1 KITIQNLKL
10 LKILKTDVIVCSK
23 KRKIG
28 EVFLTEKGKLVVQCG
43 KDCLIIEKLQ
53 LEGGKP
59 LQSQDFLRG
68 HRDFIGVILQ

>member
-1 KITIQNLKL
+1 
-10 LKILKTDVIVCSK
+10 
-23 KRKIG
+23 
-28 EVFLTEKGKLVVQCG
+28 
-43 KDCLIIEKLQ
+43 